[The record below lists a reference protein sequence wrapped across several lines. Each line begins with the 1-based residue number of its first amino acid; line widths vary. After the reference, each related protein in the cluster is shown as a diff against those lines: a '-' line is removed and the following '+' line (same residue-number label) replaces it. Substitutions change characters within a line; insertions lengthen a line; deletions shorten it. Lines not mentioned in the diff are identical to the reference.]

1 MPYDSF
7 LKIALSNSWR
17 YYVPQTTHLQHH
29 KKIHVKQHK
38 NGTILKKMFYFC
50 TVVYATIYN
59 RTIMI
64 ELQNEEV
71 FSILTGKIS
80 SAINKT
86 FLREFANEGIE
97 ITTEQWSVLA
107 CLWQKDKVT
116 QQAICTLTSKDKPS
130 MTRLIDK
137 LEKANLV
144 TRVSDHYDRRTNLIH
159 LTETGLALQIK
170 ASEIVNM
177 IAIRTLNN
185 ISEEELNTCRVVL
198 KKIMSN
204 LK

>member
-1 MPYDSF
+1 
-7 LKIALSNSWR
+7 
-17 YYVPQTTHLQHH
+17 
-29 KKIHVKQHK
+29 
-38 NGTILKKMFYFC
+38 
-50 TVVYATIYN
+50 
-59 RTIMI
+59 MI

>member
-1 MPYDSF
+1 
-7 LKIALSNSWR
+7 
-17 YYVPQTTHLQHH
+17 
-29 KKIHVKQHK
+29 
-38 NGTILKKMFYFC
+38 
-50 TVVYATIYN
+50 
-59 RTIMI
+59 MI

-80 SAINKT
+80 SAINRA
-86 FLREFANEGIE
+86 FLRAFTSEGIE
-97 ITTEQWSVLA
+97 ISTEQWSVLA

-116 QQAICTLTSKDKPS
+116 QQTLCTLTAKDKPS

-137 LEKANLV
+137 LEKTNLV

-159 LTETGLALQIK
+159 LTQAGSALQVK
-170 ASEIVNM
+170 ASEIVNS
-177 IAIRTLNN
+177 IAMRTLNG
-185 ISEEELNTCRVVL
+185 ITEEELNTSRVVL